1 MRLAAWAATESIKV
15 SHAVLLEHMS
25 FLQTLC
31 VCVCVCVCLKV
42 LIVKSW
48 ADPKDWRPSGEG
60 ASSKGHVETVRRQ

>member
-1 MRLAAWAATESIKV
+1 
-15 SHAVLLEHMS
+15 MS
-25 FLQTLC
+25 FLQT